1 MRRIEMNIAIGDVI
15 EINMEV
21 NSVDRE
27 GLQEQH
33 SGCTEMEN
41 I

>member
-1 MRRIEMNIAIGDVI
+1 MRRIEMNRPIGDVK

-27 GLQEQH
+27 GLQEH